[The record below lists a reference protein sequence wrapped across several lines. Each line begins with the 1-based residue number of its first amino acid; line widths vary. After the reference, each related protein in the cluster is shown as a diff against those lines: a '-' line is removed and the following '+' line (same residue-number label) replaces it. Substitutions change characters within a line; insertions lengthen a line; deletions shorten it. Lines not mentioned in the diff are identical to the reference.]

1 MGTVKKFLTQFP
13 NVKYKYLLK
22 IWTILRPLSDN
33 HLIPKLHCKVPSAF
47 THIWCWK
54 GPLFLWGGLA
64 GQTNPFHGSSMSSK
78 SKAEGH
84 SFLNLRLVNGLIQFP
99 PVLFIAQNNQKL
111 HQLKRRGKQTR
122 LLIGRS
128 TQGQAIFLNLI
139 ATEIKVKLLAI
150 FLCAI
155 HRVRL

>member
-1 MGTVKKFLTQFP
+1 
-13 NVKYKYLLK
+13 
-22 IWTILRPLSDN
+22 
-33 HLIPKLHCKVPSAF
+33 
-47 THIWCWK
+47 
-54 GPLFLWGGLA
+54 
-64 GQTNPFHGSSMSSK
+64 MSSK

-84 SFLNLRLVNGLIQFP
+84 SFLNLRLVNGLIEFP

>member
-1 MGTVKKFLTQFP
+1 
-13 NVKYKYLLK
+13 
-22 IWTILRPLSDN
+22 
-33 HLIPKLHCKVPSAF
+33 
-47 THIWCWK
+47 
-54 GPLFLWGGLA
+54 
-64 GQTNPFHGSSMSSK
+64 MSSN

-150 FLCAI
+150 FLGAI